1 MAATNRYMN
10 NKVEWT
16 ASGGSLTLL
25 DGIKSVQFNDGI
37 ETLQESADYDLY
49 HTTGGV
55 TLISPT
61 VTLRSINA
69 FGIYLTAAGQV
80 GVLDM
85 TFLDFTNKLTAS
97 GGAKK
102 ISMAAAYLASRSKDG
117 EHRQLGTQSLTFQTT
132 SSDGATSPISITAL

>member
-16 ASGGSLTLL
+16 PASGSLVVL

-49 HTTGGV
+49 HSTGGV

-61 VTLRSINA
+61 ATLRSINA
-69 FGIYLTAAGQV
+69 FGIYATAAGQV
-80 GVLDM
+80 GTLDM
-85 TFLDFTNKLTAS
+85 TFNDFTNKALTA

-102 ISMAAAYLASRSKDG
+102 ISLALAYLASRSKDG

-132 SSDGATSPISITAL
+132 SADGATSPISITAL